1 LTVSVAALLAG
12 CAALRATRRF
22 VLKALGGIEFLLT
35 GGEHELIAAV
45 TASHGF
51 VLIHDLPPSSSHGF
65 GIQTWLEAGDWFKK
79 RHDKPNPA
87 SSMLQP
93 HLVHSSD
100 KWKEI
105 WHSEPYE
112 LSLKFLYV
120 RLNNYIII
128 NFEVQIPLMFKQR
141 LLWVELL

>member
-1 LTVSVAALLAG
+1 MRLERYFSFIAACCACCCKQLSRLTVSVAALLAG

-87 SSMLQP
+87 SSMLTI
-93 HLVHSSD
+93 
-100 KWKEI
+100 K
-105 WHSEPYE
+105 
-112 LSLKFLYV
+112 
-120 RLNNYIII
+120 
-128 NFEVQIPLMFKQR
+128 
-141 LLWVELL
+141 